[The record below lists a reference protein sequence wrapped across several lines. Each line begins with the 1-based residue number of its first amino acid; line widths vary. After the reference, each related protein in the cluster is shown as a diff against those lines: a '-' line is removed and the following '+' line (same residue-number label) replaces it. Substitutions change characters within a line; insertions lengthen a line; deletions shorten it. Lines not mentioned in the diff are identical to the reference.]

1 MVEFIYEKDMKKL
14 FLASILILFIIG
26 CEKFEP
32 IERIFLISD
41 SQQTSSR
48 KAFDGCVIKYSLAN
62 YYTNRTEE
70 IQKQAV
76 NKAFGLW
83 QKTNPNVLFTNVLD
97 TSSAEIIIKFVSS
110 KNIIKGEKYVPY
122 GIMKTALKSISSLKL
137 VKGFKY
143 ELLLD
148 NTYNWDE
155 TSITRVVAFNIG
167 SYLGLGISEKT
178 NSVMNPIASNIA
190 LVLSKEDSTLYY
202 EYYKLPCKDTKT
214 ESLPIKLKLSCDLI
228 TKEFLTGKAG
238 TISIKSSGILT
249 VGQFLG
255 DSTPE
260 GKDTFIGG
268 LIPIDKQYYLE
279 PKYPHG
285 SVMYKLTN
293 DKEWLSCKSNCEF
306 TTKGNEYVKVS
317 LLVNQIKA
325 YANIGAYDV
334 VINYK

>member
-1 MVEFIYEKDMKKL
+1 MKKL
-14 FLASILILFIIG
+14 FSALLLILIIIG

-32 IERIFLISD
+32 IERTFLISD
-41 SQQTSSR
+41 NQKTSSN

-62 YYTNRTEE
+62 FYDNRTEE

-76 NKAFGLW
+76 TKAFALW
-83 QKTNPNVLFTNVLD
+83 QRTNANVVFTNVLD
-97 TSSAEIIIKFVSS
+97 TSNAELIIKFVGS
-110 KNIIKGEKYVPY
+110 KSIIKGEKYVPY
-122 GIMKTALKSISSLKL
+122 GIMKTTLKSISSLKQ

-143 ELLLD
+143 EILLD

-155 TSITRVVAFNIG
+155 TAITRVVSFNIG
-167 SYLGLGISEKT
+167 SYLGFGVSEKT

-190 LVLSKEDSTLYY
+190 LALSKEDSTLYY
-202 EYYKLPCKDTKT
+202 QYYSLPCKDSKT
-214 ESLPIKLKLSCDLI
+214 ESLPITLKLAGDLI
-228 TKEFLTGKAG
+228 VKEFLTGKAG

-255 DSTPE
+255 DSTPD
-260 GKDTFIGG
+260 GKDTFLGG
-268 LIPIDKQYYLE
+268 IIPIDKQYYLE

-325 YANIGAYDV
+325 YPNIGAYDV